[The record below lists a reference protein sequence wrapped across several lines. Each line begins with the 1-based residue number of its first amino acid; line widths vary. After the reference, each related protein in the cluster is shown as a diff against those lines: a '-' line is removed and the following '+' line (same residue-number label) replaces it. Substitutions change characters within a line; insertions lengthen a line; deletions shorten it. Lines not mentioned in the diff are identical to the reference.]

1 MSTLSLSSKFPKEK
15 LIYYIIL
22 LLAFLFSYSYI
33 YDKKVDKGGDS
44 ASYYM
49 LGKAISQ
56 GDGYSS
62 ISSASKPP
70 ANHYPPGYPAIVGT
84 VMKIFSDKMST
95 VILAN
100 GVMFLVSV
108 ILLFEL
114 FFLLT
119 ANINMAFVSALL
131 LLVNYHLLR
140 YSTMMMSE
148 IPFTLFSA
156 LSLILFIKNIEDD
169 RPFYKSPY
177 LYSAIIVLAWSYY
190 IRSAGIAL
198 VGAVLL
204 YLLIN
209 KNWKLIFAY
218 SIGFVLLALPW
229 FLRGQ
234 KLGGNPYI
242 KALTLVNYY
251 KPEEGYMDFSAL
263 VTRFFNNVTRYFT
276 KEIRDGLFPSS
287 VEMDYQKEATTGDW
301 FVGILILALV
311 FYGLFKLPKY
321 RWIILGY
328 VAASFGILFLWPDV
342 WYGIRF
348 ELPVIPF
355 LLFGLIY
362 GVWELAYLILQKM
375 NLNKR
380 FNPLW
385 LAAAML
391 IFLPSVKRAHK
402 EAKQKYEA
410 NFNDYFEIAKWMK
423 ENVKEEVTVACRK
436 PDLFYLFS
444 GKYVCNY
451 KYTEDDKD
459 LLEDLKKKNVSYVVV
474 ENLGFGSTGRYLV
487 PAIQKNES
495 KFKIVQQLP
504 QAYLFKFNP

>member
-1 MSTLSLSSKFPKEK
+1 MSTLNISSRFPKEK
-15 LIYYIIL
+15 LVYYIIL
-22 LLAFLFSYSYI
+22 VLAFIFSYSYI

-49 LGKAISQ
+49 LGKAIAQ

-62 ISSASKPP
+62 ISNPTKPP
-70 ANHYPPGYPAIVGT
+70 ANHYPPGYPAIVGA

-100 GVMFLVSV
+100 GIMFLISV

-119 ANINMAFVSALL
+119 ANRNMAFVSSLL

-156 LSLILFIKNIEDD
+156 LALIFFIKNMEDE
-169 RPFYKSPY
+169 RPFYKSPFF
-177 LYSAIIVLAWSYY
+177 YSAVVMLTWSYY

-198 VGAVLL
+198 VGAVIL

-209 KNWKLIFAY
+209 KKWSLIVAY
-218 SIGFVLLALPW
+218 GAGFVALALPW
-229 FLRGQ
+229 FIRGQ
-234 KLGGNPYI
+234 NLGGNPYI

-251 KPEEGYMDFSAL
+251 KPDEGYMDFSAL
-263 VTRFFNNVTRYFT
+263 VTRFLNNVTRYFT
-276 KEIRDGLFPSS
+276 KEIRDGLFPSL

-301 FVGILILALV
+301 VFGIIILTLV

-321 RWIILGY
+321 RWIILSY
-328 VAASFGILFLWPDV
+328 VAASFGIFFLWPDV
-342 WYGIRF
+342 WYGTRF

-355 LLFGLIY
+355 LMLGVIYGLWELIY
-362 GVWELAYLILQKM
+362 LISAKM
-375 NLNKR
+375 SLNKR
-380 FNPLW
+380 LNPLW
-385 LAAAML
+385 FAVAILVF
-391 IFLPSVKRAHK
+391 IPGVKRAHIDSK
-402 EAKQKYEA
+402 KKYET

-459 LLEDLKKKNVSYVVV
+459 LLEDLKKKEVSYVVV

-504 QAYLFKFNP
+504 QAYLFKFTP